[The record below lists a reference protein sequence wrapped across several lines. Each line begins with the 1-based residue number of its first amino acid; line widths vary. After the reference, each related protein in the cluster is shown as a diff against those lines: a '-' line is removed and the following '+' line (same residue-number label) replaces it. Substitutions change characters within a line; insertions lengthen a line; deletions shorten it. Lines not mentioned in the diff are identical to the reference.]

1 MKLKLEVTKRRF
13 RRVSKRRNL
22 YKTWRRNVVVS
33 HINMQAMYNVYEEHN
48 VVDPDFDDENFLTSF
63 NYCMDVNEPFRAET
77 NTSLGNHLPS
87 GHDNQHVANELRR
100 LELLRKIKSGERKR
114 VRNTFRILSHT
125 RKGKHHDSETN

>member
-1 MKLKLEVTKRRF
+1 MKLKLEVTKEDLEEF
-13 RRVSKRRNL
+13 QKRRNL

-33 HINMQAMYNVYEEHN
+33 HINMQAMYDVYEEHN

-100 LELLRKIKSGERKR
+100 LELLRKIKSGERKKSEEY
-114 VRNTFRILSHT
+114 IQDLIAYPK
-125 RKGKHHDSETN
+125 RKTS